1 MKKVKI
7 SEYAKLQGVGYR
19 TVWNWIKK
27 GKLKNYEVSHT
38 GRIYIFLD
46 EVQEKSSQNVFIY
59 ARVSSA
65 EKRDDLESQVK
76 LCETFCLSKGWKIE
90 KSFKEVASGMNDN
103 RKMLN
108 KILENPPSKL
118 VVLHKDRLTRFGF
131 NYLKKAFEFKN
142 CEIVVINENSS
153 ESEDLLKDFIAVITS
168 FCCRLYG
175 ARRGQAK
182 ALKMKSELKN
192 SE

>member
-1 MKKVKI
+1 MKKVKL

-19 TVWNWIKK
+19 TVWNWIKE

-38 GRIYIFLD
+38 GRIYVSLD
-46 EVQEKSSQNVFIY
+46 ESQEKPSQNIYIY

-65 EKRDDLESQVK
+65 EKRNDLESQVK

-142 CEIVVINENSS
+142 CEIVVINENSL
-153 ESEDLLKDFIAVITS
+153 ESEDLLKDFIAIITS

-182 ALKMKSELKN
+182 ALKMKDELKN
-192 SE
+192 SK